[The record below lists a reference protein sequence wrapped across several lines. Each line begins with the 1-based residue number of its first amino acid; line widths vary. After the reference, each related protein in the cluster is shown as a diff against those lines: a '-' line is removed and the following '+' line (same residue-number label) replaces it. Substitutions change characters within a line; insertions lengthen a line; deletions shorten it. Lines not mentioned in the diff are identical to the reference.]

1 MNPGYLSTV
10 KNGEVAINNQNF
22 ITDQLVVTPNQPKN
36 IDEYDYKKDKV
47 KSIRC
52 TYNKSTGQFNGLTL
66 QLAYIVLRGD
76 TEESFFSYSVNE
88 EKSSVLNSVAKQR
101 IPKKGTFVRL

>member
-22 ITDQLVVTPNQPKN
+22 IIDQLVVTPNQPKN
-36 IDEYDYKKDKV
+36 IDEYDYEKDKV

-76 TEESFFSYSVNE
+76 TEESFFSYGINE

-101 IPKKGTFVRL
+101 IPKKELS